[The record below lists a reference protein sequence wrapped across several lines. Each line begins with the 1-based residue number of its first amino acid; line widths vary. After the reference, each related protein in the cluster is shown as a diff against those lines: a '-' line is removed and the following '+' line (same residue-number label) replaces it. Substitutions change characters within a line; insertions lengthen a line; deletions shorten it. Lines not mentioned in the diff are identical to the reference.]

1 MTDQTSTPIK
11 TGKFSNSEL
20 QFIQTQLAKNPPTEP
35 EKIALALNRAVRPI
49 KGMIAKLKA
58 ESPIKTNLTEEQQ
71 FNAQLFQDELHLPQW
86 AAEFLV
92 TSTSIESMP
101 EHAIKL
107 STALTCYLTGA
118 PLTEDRSS
126 NYGAVYI
133 PEDDIIVCRLA
144 ARVKGEYPA
153 KDFVKLCSLV
163 ARSARIDA

>member
-1 MTDQTSTPIK
+1 MTEQTTPIK
-11 TGKFSNSEL
+11 TGKFSTSEL
-20 QFIQTQLAKNPPTEP
+20 QFIKAQLAKSPPVEP

-58 ESPIKTNLTEEQQ
+58 ESPIKSTLTEEQQ
-71 FNAQLFQDELHLPQW
+71 FNAQLFQDELQLPQW

-92 TSTSIESMP
+92 TSTPIETMP
-101 EHAIKL
+101 EHALKL
-107 STALTCYLTGA
+107 ATSVTCYLTGA

-153 KDFVKLCSLV
+153 KDFVKLCALV

>member
-1 MTDQTSTPIK
+1 MTDQTPPIK
-11 TGKFSNSEL
+11 TGKFSTSEL
-20 QFIQTQLAKNPPTEP
+20 QFIKAQLAKNPQPDP

-58 ESPIKTNLTEEQQ
+58 ASPIKTSLTEEQQ
-71 FNAQLFQDELHLPQW
+71 FNARLFRDELQLPQW
-86 AAEFLV
+86 VAEFLV
-92 TSTSIESMP
+92 TSTPVESMP

-107 STALTCYLTGA
+107 AESLTCYLTGA
-118 PLTEDRSS
+118 PLTDDRSS

-153 KDFVKLCSLV
+153 KDFVKLCALV

>member
-1 MTDQTSTPIK
+1 MTDQTTTPIK
-11 TGKFSNSEL
+11 TGKFSTSEL
-20 QFIQTQLAKNPPTEP
+20 QFIKAQLAKNPQPEP

-58 ESPIKTNLTEEQQ
+58 ASPIKTSLTEEQQ

-92 TSTSIESMP
+92 TSTPVESMP
-101 EHAIKL
+101 DHAFKL
-107 STALTCYLTGA
+107 ATSLTCYLTGA
-118 PLTEDRSS
+118 PLTDDRSS

-153 KDFVKLCSLV
+153 KEFVKLCALV

>member
-1 MTDQTSTPIK
+1 MTDQTPPIK
-11 TGKFSNSEL
+11 TGKFSTSEL
-20 QFIQTQLAKNPPTEP
+20 QFIKAQLAKNPQPDP

-58 ESPIKTNLTEEQQ
+58 ASPIKTSLTEEQQ
-71 FNAQLFQDELHLPQW
+71 FNARLFRDELQLPQW
-86 AAEFLV
+86 VAEFLV
-92 TSTSIESMP
+92 TSTPVESMP

-107 STALTCYLTGA
+107 AESLTCYLTGA
-118 PLTEDRSS
+118 PLTDDRSS

-153 KDFVKLCSLV
+153 KDFVKLCALV
-163 ARSARIDA
+163 ARSARIEA

>member
-1 MTDQTSTPIK
+1 MTDQTPPIK
-11 TGKFSNSEL
+11 TGKFSTSEL
-20 QFIQTQLAKNPPTEP
+20 QFIKAQLAKNPQPDP

-58 ESPIKTNLTEEQQ
+58 ASPIKTSLTEEQQ
-71 FNAQLFQDELHLPQW
+71 FNARLFRDELQLPQW
-86 AAEFLV
+86 VAEFLV
-92 TSTSIESMP
+92 TSTPVESMP

-107 STALTCYLTGA
+107 AESLTCYLTGA
-118 PLTEDRSS
+118 PLTDDRSS

-153 KDFVKLCSLV
+153 KDFVKLCALV
-163 ARSARIDA
+163 ARSARIGA